1 MKKKNMKRRDSRKES
16 FAAEEGAPNSFGKDR
31 TKRVPYEKRKNNK
44 PFEGKNRR
52 ESVSEVKN
60 KEVTVES
67 AAKEK
72 ASLVEQENREE
83 TVVPPVETKEEEK
96 IITPEETKEEE
107 YEAIVLIP
115 TDSMPPVQNEEE
127 KTEESAQ
134 TETSEEK
141 TESFDELPAETP
153 AEPDTDTEEKPEIT
167 EKPEL
172 EQSTEVL
179 SYEKYM
185 VGSLK
190 DLESEK
196 YYIQI
201 ATLSI
206 DANIMEIVNKYSKN
220 YPITIVP
227 MAGGIRKQIMVGPL
241 SVDEYAVVLERFRS
255 YGYKDAFLRK
265 IK

>member
-1 MKKKNMKRRDSRKES
+1 
-16 FAAEEGAPNSFGKDR
+16 
-31 TKRVPYEKRKNNK
+31 
-44 PFEGKNRR
+44 
-52 ESVSEVKN
+52 
-60 KEVTVES
+60 
-67 AAKEK
+67 
-72 ASLVEQENREE
+72 
-83 TVVPPVETKEEEK
+83 
-96 IITPEETKEEE
+96 
-107 YEAIVLIP
+107 
-115 TDSMPPVQNEEE
+115 MPPVQNEEE
-127 KTEESAQ
+127 KTEEPSQ

-153 AEPDTDTEEKPEIT
+153 AEPDTDTEEKTEIT
-167 EKPEL
+167 EKPEV

-190 DLESEK
+190 DLESGK

>member
-1 MKKKNMKRRDSRKES
+1 
-16 FAAEEGAPNSFGKDR
+16 
-31 TKRVPYEKRKNNK
+31 
-44 PFEGKNRR
+44 
-52 ESVSEVKN
+52 
-60 KEVTVES
+60 
-67 AAKEK
+67 
-72 ASLVEQENREE
+72 
-83 TVVPPVETKEEEK
+83 
-96 IITPEETKEEE
+96 
-107 YEAIVLIP
+107 
-115 TDSMPPVQNEEE
+115 MPPVQNEQETSE
-127 KTEESAQ
+127 TTQ
-134 TETSEEK
+134 TETTEEK
-141 TESFDELPAETP
+141 TESFDEQIAQTPTET
-153 AEPDTDTEEKPEIT
+153 ESVSEEKPEIT
-167 EKPEL
+167 EETEI
-172 EQSTEVL
+172 EQLPEVL

-190 DLESEK
+190 DLESGK

>member
-1 MKKKNMKRRDSRKES
+1 MTIPS
-16 FAAEEGAPNSFGKDR
+16 FA
-31 TKRVPYEKRKNNK
+31 
-44 PFEGKNRR
+44 
-52 ESVSEVKN
+52 
-60 KEVTVES
+60 
-67 AAKEK
+67 
-72 ASLVEQENREE
+72 
-83 TVVPPVETKEEEK
+83 
-96 IITPEETKEEE
+96 
-107 YEAIVLIP
+107 
-115 TDSMPPVQNEEE
+115 
-127 KTEESAQ
+127 
-134 TETSEEK
+134 
-141 TESFDELPAETP
+141 
-153 AEPDTDTEEKPEIT
+153 EKPEIT
-167 EKPEL
+167 EKPEV

-190 DLESEK
+190 DLESGK